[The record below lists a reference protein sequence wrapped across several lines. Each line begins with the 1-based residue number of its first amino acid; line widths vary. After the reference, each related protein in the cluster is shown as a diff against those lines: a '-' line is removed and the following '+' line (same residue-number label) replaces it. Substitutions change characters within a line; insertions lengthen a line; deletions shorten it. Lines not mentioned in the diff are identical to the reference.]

1 LPKRS
6 SVFPPNHQVALIAHL
21 SRPSRGEI
29 VYFAIDFG
37 FPATWPGARIPAGA
51 DLYAAVLPAAEMA
64 MGSGDVTVTVKDLGG
79 NDLAT
84 GTLRI
89 ER

>member
-1 LPKRS
+1 M
-6 SVFPPNHQVALIAHL
+6 
-21 SRPSRGEI
+21 
-29 VYFAIDFG
+29 YFAIDFG